1 MIELALSILAADFA
15 HVADQV
21 ERATAGDAGVIHV
34 DIMDGHFVPNLFVP
48 NLTIGPPVVKSL
60 RQATEFA
67 AAVGA
72 ELRSAGRGMAPSP
85 HRLSRNEVF
94 YAA

>member
-1 MIELALSILAADFA
+1 MIELAPSILAADFA
-15 HVADQV
+15 HLADQV
-21 ERATAGDAGVIHV
+21 ERATAGGNVIHV
-34 DIMDGHFVPNLFVP
+34 DVMGGHFVPY
-48 NLTIGPPVVKSL
+48 LTIGPPGVKSL

-72 ELRSAGRGMAPSP
+72 EVRSAGRGIAPSP
-85 HRLSRNEVF
+85 HRLSRNEVL

>member
-1 MIELALSILAADFA
+1 MIELASSILAADFA
-15 HVADQV
+15 HLAGQV
-21 ERATAGDAGVIHV
+21 ERATAGGASVIHG
-34 DIMDGHFVPNLFVP
+34 DIMEGHFVP

-67 AAVGA
+67 AGVGA
-72 ELRSAGRGMAPSP
+72 ELRSAGRGIAPSP
-85 HRLSRNEVF
+85 HRLSRNEVL

>member
-1 MIELALSILAADFA
+1 MIELAASILAADFA
-15 HVADQV
+15 HLADQV
-21 ERATAGDAGVIHV
+21 ERATAGGASVIHV
-34 DIMDGHFVPNLFVP
+34 DVMDGHFVPYQ
-48 NLTIGPPVVKSL
+48 TIGPPGVKSL

-72 ELRSAGRGMAPSP
+72 ELRSAGRGTAPSP